1 MQGVPMR
8 LMLVRVLAGLCAV
21 SWLVLPGFGAID
33 LSVTWDADWP
43 QVLEAG
49 WGLFAT
55 VIVGAA
61 FVLVCLRPRA
71 SAPAGAQLVI
81 AIVALAMSA
90 AFAREGKLLLLAAL
104 LALQTAIVGGL
115 LRGARPSGAG
125 SWALRPAG
133 VSRTLLAVACAG
145 LIPWLVYALHMWAL
159 NRESRSDSDVTIGID
174 HYSMQGA
181 LALSLGLLP
190 LAAALRVDV
199 RPFVP
204 VCASIAAFYLGLVS
218 LAWPDSPGG
227 LSRTWSAAAIAWA
240 LALLAV
246 TPARGLRAV
255 PLPERSGG

>member
-1 MQGVPMR
+1 MQGVAMR
-8 LMLVRVLAGLCAV
+8 LLLVRVLAGLCAA
-21 SWLVLPGFGAID
+21 SWLVLPGFGVID
-33 LSVTWDADWP
+33 LSVTWSADWP

-61 FVLVCLRPRA
+61 FVLVSVRPRG
-71 SAPAGAQLVI
+71 STPAGAQLVI
-81 AIVALAMSA
+81 AIVALPVSA
-90 AFAREGKLLLLAAL
+90 VFAKEGRLLLLASL

-115 LRGARPSGAG
+115 LRGAGAG
-125 SWALRPAG
+125 GDDSSAPRPAG
-133 VSRTLLAVACAG
+133 VSRTLLVVACAG
-145 LIPWLVYALHMWAL
+145 VIPWLVYALHMWAL

-174 HYSMQGA
+174 HYSVQGA

-190 LAAALRVDV
+190 VVAALRANV

-218 LAWPDSPGG
+218 LAWPASPGG
-227 LSRTWSAAAIAWA
+227 LSRAWSAAAIAWA

-246 TPARGLRAV
+246 APTRGVRAMPV
-255 PLPERSGG
+255 PERSGG